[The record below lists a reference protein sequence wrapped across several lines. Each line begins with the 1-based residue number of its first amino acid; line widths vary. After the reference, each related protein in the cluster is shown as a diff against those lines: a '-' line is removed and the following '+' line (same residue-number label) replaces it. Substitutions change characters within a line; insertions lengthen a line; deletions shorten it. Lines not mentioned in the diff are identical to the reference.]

1 MAKQMIKTLSMLMLL
16 AVVALAT
23 AAAVSAQSSRR
34 VVATIPFSFTVGD
47 KDMPAGTYGVAPTTV
62 GSGIL
67 RITGANN
74 SKSVVRLTSSL
85 HRNDSST
92 GKLVF
97 HRYQDQYFLSEIWS
111 PGETE
116 GRQLMKSNRE
126 KAMQREQLASNKS
139 KQAYQVIEVMVVGQ

>member
-1 MAKQMIKTLSMLMLL
+1 MAKQMIKTLSMLTLL

-23 AAAVSAQSSRR
+23 TAVSAQSSRR

-47 KDMPAGTYGVAPTTV
+47 KDMPAGTYGIQPTSV

-67 RITGANN
+67 RIAGANN

-85 HRNDSST
+85 YRNESAK

-111 PGETE
+111 PGESQ

-126 KAMQREQLASNKS
+126 KAMQREQLASNPS

>member
-1 MAKQMIKTLSMLMLL
+1 MAKQMIKTLSMLTLL

-23 AAAVSAQSSRR
+23 TAASAQSTRR

-47 KDMPAGTYGVAPTTV
+47 KDMPAGTYGIQPTSV

-67 RITGANN
+67 RIAGANN

-85 HRNDSST
+85 YRNESDK

-111 PGETE
+111 PGESQ

-126 KAMQREQLASNKS
+126 KAMQREQLASNPS